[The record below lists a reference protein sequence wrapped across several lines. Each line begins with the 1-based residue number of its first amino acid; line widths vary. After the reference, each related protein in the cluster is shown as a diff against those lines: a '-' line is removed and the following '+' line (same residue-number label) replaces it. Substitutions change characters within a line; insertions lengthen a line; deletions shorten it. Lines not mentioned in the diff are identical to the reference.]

1 MIALVKIGGSVLTDK
16 QRPLVFQHANAHR
29 VAADVRLSRR
39 VPVIVHGTGSWGKAI
54 GSHYRDDDG
63 WYRDTVGFQM
73 TTARIRLLQEALVT
87 ALRQE
92 GVVCCPLQAN
102 ALFHRSHGVLEIPDT
117 GSISRLVAA
126 GVSPV
131 LCGDLLVEGPG
142 KFRVVS
148 SDAIAVAI
156 ARRMTVGDCVFA
168 TDVDGVWDSA
178 GRLITQATELDLAT
192 ADSDVRDVTGGMS
205 AKVAAALEIAGTGAR
220 TTIVNGGVGG
230 RVLDALLRR
239 SVPGTEVLRAAGA
252 PRHTDHGNI
261 RAGPR
266 ADESKLASR

>member
-29 VAADVRLSRR
+29 VAADIRLSRT

-54 GSHYRDDDG
+54 GRHYHDGGG
-63 WYRDTVGFQM
+63 WYRDTMGFQM

-87 ALRQE
+87 ALRKE

-102 ALFHRSHGVLEIPDT
+102 ALFHRSRGTLELPDA
-117 GSISRLVAA
+117 GAISRLVAA

-131 LCGDLLVEGPG
+131 LCGDLLVEGLG

-156 ARRMTVGDCVFA
+156 AGRMTVSDCVFA

-178 GRLITQATELDLAT
+178 GRLLTKATEPILAA
-192 ADSDVRDVTGGMS
+192 ADSDARDVSGGMS

-220 TTIVNGGVGG
+220 TTIVNGSVGG
-230 RVLDALLRR
+230 RVLDALMRR
-239 SVPGTEVLRAAGA
+239 SVPGTEVLRPAAAARLGTDRDDIGA
-252 PRHTDHGNI
+252 GTT
-261 RAGPR
+261 
-266 ADESKLASR
+266 SR

>member
-16 QRPLVFQHANAHR
+16 RRPVVFQHENAHR
-29 VAADVRLSRR
+29 VAADIRRSRR
-39 VPVIVHGTGSWGKAI
+39 VPVIVHGTGSWGKSI
-54 GSHYRDDDG
+54 GRHHRDDGG

-87 ALRQE
+87 ALREE

-102 ALFHRSHGVLEIPDT
+102 ALLHLSHGILELPDT
-117 GSISRLVAA
+117 GPISRMVAA

-131 LCGDLLVEGPG
+131 LCGDLLVDGPG
-142 KFRVVS
+142 RFRVVS

-156 ARRMTVGDCVFA
+156 AQRMTVSDCVFA

-178 GRLITQATELDLAT
+178 GRLITTVTEPGLAAT
-192 ADSDVRDVTGGMS
+192 DSDARDVTGGMT

-220 TTIVNGGVGG
+220 TTIVNGGIGG

-239 SVPGTEVLRAAGA
+239 PGPGTEVRIPASGVS
-252 PRHTDHGNI
+252 HTNRPPGLSCQDHI
-261 RAGPR
+261 PMT
-266 ADESKLASR
+266 